1 MNSQNDGDCG
11 CASISIFL
19 WKVETQMLDPIAFY
33 AEWSGHP
40 IAMLQQAV
48 EYFRK
53 AHPDKRLIWLAGD
66 SSLDNKYWVRL
77 STDVKPWRDP
87 TRNGWHELLPY
98 MLPDV
103 AYHVNAKLMGS
114 IGDQTK
120 PALDGC
126 ACVNAAVEE
135 SMLRQRL
142 PDKLLPHD
150 KLIRDSISE
159 NDVLVVSIGG
169 NDIALL
175 PTPKTML
182 AVLSLVGKSAWKQ
195 LGPDGTG
202 QLTDQQWLSVE
213 SSWQFRHLVRLFKT
227 QVEQYLR
234 MLTAKT
240 RPALI
245 VPCMIYY
252 PQVSANTKS
261 WANFSLKCLR
271 YTAKPW
277 ILQALIKRLYEKATC
292 QIQVDGARV
301 KPVALFHAMPGAPDS
316 LYVERVEPSLLG
328 GEKCAELI
336 VRALEDE
343 LR

>member
-1 MNSQNDGDCG
+1 M
-11 CASISIFL
+11 
-19 WKVETQMLDPIAFY
+19 KVETQMLDPIPFY
-33 AEWSGHP
+33 EEWSGHP

-48 EYFRK
+48 EHLRK
-53 AHPDKRLIWLAGD
+53 MKPDKRLIWLAGD

-77 STDVKPWRDP
+77 CAVGVKPWREP
-87 TRNGWHELLPY
+87 TRNGWHELLPH

-103 AYHVNAKLMGS
+103 AYHINVKLVNSAMLR
-114 IGDQTK
+114 
-120 PALDGC
+120 GC

-150 KLIRDSISE
+150 KLIRDSIST

-182 AVLSLVGKSAWKQ
+182 AVLSLVNKSAWKQ

-213 SSWQFRHLVRLFKT
+213 NSWQFRHLVRLFKM
-227 QVEQYLR
+227 QVERYLR

-240 RPALI
+240 RPAFI

-271 YTAKPW
+271 YNAKPW
-277 ILQALIKRLYEKATC
+277 ILHALIRRLYETATC
-292 QIQVDGARV
+292 QIQLDGVQV
-301 KPVALFHAMPGAPDS
+301 KPVALFHAMPGAPND

-336 VRALEDE
+336 VGALEDA
-343 LR
+343 LRSDISL